1 MRPEHAR
8 TDIKFAR
15 INQSMPEQEQALQLA
30 KTRRL
35 ATGLLVLMAIVFVI
49 ARSSEARYPT
59 LSFVTAFA
67 EAAMVGALA
76 DWFAVTALFRHP
88 LGLPIPHTAIIPRNK
103 ERIGD
108 SLANF
113 LKHNF
118 ITQEII
124 REELRP
130 IDFAGAVTKWLAY
143 PDNSRAAARQIARSI
158 PNLLRMIEDED
169 VAQFI
174 QNRLAAARRNVK
186 FAPLLAEVMSLL
198 VAGGHHQVMF
208 NHLVNVMARIVV
220 QNGSYIRW
228 KIDENS
234 PRWLPKAVDDK
245 IYERLIEALESTL
258 AEMREEDSEWRY
270 RFHVAVIEFIEKLKT
285 SPEYEARVEAIVMNT
300 MEHPMFREYVTQLWH
315 DVRAR
320 LLADVM
326 SDDSQIAAKLEQAL
340 RASSEALLQET
351 TVRNKLNQWIRI
363 LATDAIVE
371 RRAIIADLVSRVI
384 RKWDPE
390 TVSRKL
396 ELQVGKDLQYIRIN
410 GTLVGGLVGLILH
423 TISLAL

>member
-1 MRPEHAR
+1 MLEP
-8 TDIKFAR
+8 DIKIAW
-15 INQSMPEQEQALQLA
+15 INNSMQEQDQALQLA
-30 KTRRL
+30 KSRRL
-35 ATGLLVLMAIVFVI
+35 ATGLLVLMAIVFV
-49 ARSSEARYPT
+49 AAKVSEAEYRY
-59 LSFVTAFA
+59 LSFVSAFA

-76 DWFAVTALFRHP
+76 DWFAVTALFRSP

-103 ERIGD
+103 ERIGEN
-108 SLANF
+108 LAHF

-130 IDFAGAVTKWLAY
+130 IDFAGTATNWLAY

-158 PNLLRMIEDED
+158 PALLRMIEDED
-169 VAQFI
+169 VVQFM
-174 QNRLAAARRNVK
+174 QNRLAAARRHVK

-198 VAGGHHQVMF
+198 VAGGHHQMLF
-208 NHLVNVMARIVV
+208 NHLVNLMARIVEE
-220 QNGSYIRW
+220 NGSYIRW

-245 IYERLIEALESTL
+245 IYARLLEALQSTL

-270 RFHVAVIEFIEKLKT
+270 RFHVAVEEFIEKLRT
-285 SPEYEARVEAIVMNT
+285 SPEYEARVEAIVMT
-300 MEHPMFREYVTQLWH
+300 TLEHPLFRDYVTQLWH
-315 DVRAR
+315 DIKAR
-320 LLADVM
+320 VLADAM
-326 SDDSQIAAKLEQAL
+326 SEDSQIAAKLEQGL
-340 RASSEALLQET
+340 RAFSEALLQET
-351 TVRNKLNQWIRI
+351 AVRNKLNQWIRI

-371 RRAIIADLVSRVI
+371 RRAVIADLVSRVI
-384 RKWDPE
+384 RKWDAE
-390 TVSRKL
+390 TVARKL

-423 TISLAL
+423 TVSLAL